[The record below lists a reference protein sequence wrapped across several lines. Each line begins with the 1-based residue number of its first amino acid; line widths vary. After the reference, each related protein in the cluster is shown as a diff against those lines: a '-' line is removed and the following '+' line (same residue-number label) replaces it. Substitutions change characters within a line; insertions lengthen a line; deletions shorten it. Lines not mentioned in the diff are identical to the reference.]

1 MRETYMC
8 IKTHIRTKNYSNSS
22 PNTEFVFECGAK
34 YEMENFHIVITQVAS
49 IVFFRISPLFL
60 ENHFVKLTEWREKQM
75 KNILDEYSN

>member
-34 YEMENFHIVITQVAS
+34 YEMENFHIVIPYGNRKEM
-49 IVFFRISPLFL
+49 FRVSSLFL
-60 ENHFVKLTEWREKQM
+60 ENHFVKLEKWREKQM
-75 KNILDEYSN
+75 KSVLDE